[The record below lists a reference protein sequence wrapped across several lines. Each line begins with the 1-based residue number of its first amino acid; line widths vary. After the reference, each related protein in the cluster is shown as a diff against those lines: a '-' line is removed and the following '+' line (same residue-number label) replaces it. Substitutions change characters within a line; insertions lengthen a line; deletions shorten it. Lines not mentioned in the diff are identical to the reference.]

1 MVHIFMIENLKK
13 MNYSPAFASK
23 VIDKVG
29 TGDTMMILATLSLYK
44 KVDINFAMFISAISA
59 AENISNF
66 ANKNF
71 FLEKNNFIKSILSY
85 LK

>member
-1 MVHIFMIENLKK
+1 MVHIFMIENLK

-71 FLEKNNFIKSILSY
+71 LEKNNFIKSILSY